1 MPELAPVMT
10 MSTAP
15 VSIVEGMETGY
26 VANGDLRMYYE
37 RHGDAAPGSTPLL
50 LIHGGGSTIDTNWAA
65 LLPTL
70 ADGREVIAIEEEGHG
85 RTRPTERALTSE
97 ASAGDVMAVLDELG
111 VERVDVFAF
120 SAGCQTAIAI
130 ALARPER
137 IRRLVLASA
146 PWRRDALIPGFWDGL
161 AAGSLADMPPLFV
174 EEHRRLN
181 GDEPELLQ
189 RFFELDQQRML
200 TFQDWPDD
208 AIAGIAAPTL
218 VVAADRDVVTVES
231 AALLA
236 RTVADGRLLV
246 VPGTHGDYLGEAF
259 ASGGDLSLMRATAPL
274 LRHFLDA
281 TPA

>member
-1 MPELAPVMT
+1 
-10 MSTAP
+10 
-15 VSIVEGMETGY
+15 MENGY
-26 VANGDLRMYYE
+26 AENGDLRMYYE
-37 RHGDAAPGSTPLL
+37 RHGDPEPGSTPLL
-50 LIHGGGSTIDTNWAA
+50 LIHGGGSTIDSNWAA

-85 RTRPTERALTSE
+85 RTRPTERPLTAE
-97 ASAGDVMAVLDELG
+97 ASAGDVLAVLDRVG
-111 VERVDVFAF
+111 AERIDVFAF
-120 SAGCQTAIAI
+120 SAGCHTAI
-130 ALARPER
+130 ALALAHPAR

-189 RFFELDQQRML
+189 RFFDLDQQRML
-200 TFQDWPDD
+200 TFEDWPDA
-208 AIAGIAAPTL
+208 AIAGIAIPTL

-236 RTVADGRLLV
+236 RTVVDGRLLV
-246 VPGTHGDYLGEAF
+246 VPGGHGDYLGEAF
-259 ASGGDLSLMRATAPL
+259 AADGDLSLMRATAPL
-274 LRHFLDA
+274 LLHFLDTA
-281 TPA
+281 R